1 MTRMDTRM
9 DVVARAMS
17 QPGCCVSCGIETWE
31 RDAAH
36 LCVECATLTEAPK
49 VRLGKHE
56 RAIVLACFHR
66 APRPHDHWSSPDCYS
81 DELLGVIAGLQG
93 HRIRMRSHRGPSYY
107 LREVPPTRYDW
118 RSAAQRNRVQ
128 ATLSRAIRTLYA
140 KGLIDCG
147 GVYEAAGHGT
157 ERQRTYIKSIRLT
170 NAGKLVAAKLDET
183 LRVVG

>member
-1 MTRMDTRM
+1 MTDSHM

-36 LCVECATLTEAPK
+36 LCVDCANLTEAPK

-56 RAIVLACFHR
+56 RAIVLACWAR
-66 APRPHDHWSSPDCYS
+66 APHRMGWSNPDCYS

-93 HRIRMRSHRGPSYY
+93 HRTRIRGHRGPSYY
-107 LREVPPTRYDW
+107 LRDVPPTRYDW
-118 RSAAQRNRVQ
+118 RSAAQRNRAQ
-128 ATLSRAIRTLYA
+128 ATLSRAIRTLYV

-147 GVYEAAGHGT
+147 GVYEASGHGT

-170 NAGKLVAAKLDET
+170 NAGKLVAAKLVET